1 MDTFGKRLREARTKK
16 KLTQAEL
23 GALIGAKVAAVS
35 TWEIDSSKPDFS
47 LISKMCEVLN
57 TTPTYLIDGKADKDF
72 TATPDEQSHIQK
84 YRMCDQRGRDMV
96 DTVLDYEFNRTTNP
110 VAEESWEAY
119 IGVRVHF
126 QAAAAGLNNYL
137 TEDGYEEVMFPASSV
152 PRGTDYGVRI
162 SGNSMEPNIPNG
174 CTVFVK
180 TKPAIESG
188 KVGIFCLN
196 GDGLCKR
203 LEVDHSRRVIRLLSD
218 NEKYKPIKIHS
229 DDDLRTY
236 GEVLGWIKDN

>member
-1 MDTFGKRLREARTKK
+1 MDTFGQRLREARIKK
-16 KLTQAEL
+16 KLTQLEL
-23 GALIGAKVAAVS
+23 GSLIGAKPAAVS
-35 TWEIDSSKPDFS
+35 SWEVDNSKPDI
-47 LISKMCEVLN
+47 LLVSKMCEVLN
-57 TTPTYLIDGKADKDF
+57 TTPSHLIDGKADKDF

-84 YRMCDQRGRDMV
+84 YRGCDQRGRDMV

-110 VAEESWEAY
+110 VTEESGEAY

-137 TEDGYEEVMFPASSV
+137 TEDGYEEVMFPAASV

-162 SGNSMEPNIPNG
+162 SGDSMEPDIPDG
-174 CTVFVK
+174 CIVFVK

-203 LEVDHSRRVIRLLSD
+203 LEVDHDRRVIRLISD
-218 NEKYKPIKIHS
+218 NEKYKPKKIRP

-236 GEVLGWIKDN
+236 GEVLGWIMQ